1 MYHRSTAAGIWC
13 CALDRLDAVAYN
25 ADPELAKTF
34 AVADIFANNEEL
46 IMNNDT
52 EEELLNL
59 LTEVYEG
66 LRELCDRIENVI
78 AKG

>member
-1 MYHRSTAAGIWC
+1 M
-13 CALDRLDAVAYN
+13 
-25 ADPELAKTF
+25 
-34 AVADIFANNEEL
+34 NNEEL